1 MKPIPTE
8 LRKRILDD
16 IADGM
21 TEIAVAK
28 KWKVSQSFIAKLKRR
43 VRETGNLE
51 PKISKTGPKHVT
63 KNTLEPHQE
72 LLKNIVAKTPDA
84 TLEEIRAQLPIKVTT
99 PTVFHELRRLKLTY
113 KKTASRERA
122 APTRHRRK
130 ATGMESKATRL

>member
-51 PKISKTGPKHVT
+51 PKISKTGPKR
-63 KNTLEPHQE
+63 KLEPHQE